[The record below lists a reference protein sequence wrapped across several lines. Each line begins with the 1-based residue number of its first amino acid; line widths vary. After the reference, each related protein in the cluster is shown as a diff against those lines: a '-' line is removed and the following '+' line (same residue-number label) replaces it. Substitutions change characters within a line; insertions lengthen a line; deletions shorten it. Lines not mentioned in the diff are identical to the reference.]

1 MVMKSHGFPYIWKMS
16 NILIDITDRIATVT
30 LNRPE
35 KRNALNGEVV
45 RELRQAFARLQAD
58 DNVKVIVLAA
68 NGKAFCAGAD
78 LAYLQQLQQNNFEE
92 NLSDSREL
100 MMLMQEIYSLEKVVI
115 AQIEG
120 DAIAG
125 GCGLATVADLSYAV
139 PEARFGYTEVKIGF
153 VPALVSVFLVRKI
166 GEGRARELMLTG
178 DLIDAVQAAQYGL
191 INSVVSKEEI
201 REKVALLA
209 RQLCLETSANS
220 LKITKQLTRTA
231 LDRSLTEALETAAR
245 LNAETRQH
253 ADCKKGISA
262 FLDKQKPVW

>member
-1 MVMKSHGFPYIWKMS
+1 MS
-16 NILIDITDRIATVT
+16 AVTYHVADRVATIT

-45 RELRQAFARLQAD
+45 HMLRELLAAAEAD
-58 DNVKVIVLAA
+58 ENVKVIVLAA

-78 LAYLQQLQQNNFEE
+78 LEYLQQLQKNTFDE
-92 NLSDSREL
+92 NLRDSREL
-100 MMLMQEIYSLEKVVI
+100 MLLMQEIYTMQKVVI

-139 PEARFGYTEVKIGF
+139 PAAKFGYTEVRIGF

-178 DLIDAVQAAQYGL
+178 RLIGAEQAERYGMINAVLPA
-191 INSVVSKEEI
+191 EEI
-201 REKVALLA
+201 KAHVYQVAES
-209 RQLCLETSANS
+209 LCKEASTNS
-220 LKITKQLTRTA
+220 LKVTKQLVCTA
-231 LDRSLTEALETAAR
+231 LDSTLTDALENAAR

-253 ADCKKGISA
+253 PDCKKGIGA
-262 FLDKQKPVW
+262 FLEKLKPVW